1 MATTEICANPGC
13 DQPGTNKCSGCKIT
27 PYCGTVCQK
36 DHWKIHKESCDGRLR
51 KMGMAYLDKAVGFN
65 RENNWSQVLR
75 YSDLAATKLKQLKD
89 RPLEDISDAL
99 SLKCTAQGFLGQYR
113 EQLECAKEWYCLWN
127 TKPTDV
133 GAINAAFYLIESCL
147 HNKEYADAH
156 LYASTLYEI
165 INHKHDNKIPDDQRQ
180 RYIADGAHSLAQ
192 ATLRLAQ
199 TGGIPPE
206 EKQKAGQEVIALA
219 RRALEIH
226 TQLFYDT
233 DQAKVAS
240 AMLVLADSLKYFNND
255 VDDEVLRLYEQAI
268 AIYARVQ
275 GSSSANVATSEFNLG
290 IAYHDKAM
298 KAQDANDLDR
308 ELANLELSL
317 PHCRE
322 AVQIYRAINRVD
334 DADEAAQ
341 IVNVIEEQLRQVT
354 IAKAAAAA
362 ASTTRG

>member
-1 MATTEICANPGC
+1 MEICANPGC
-13 DQPGTNKCSGCKIT
+13 DQPGTNKCSGCKTT

-36 DHWKIHKESCDGRLR
+36 DHWQIHKESCDGRLR
-51 KMGMAYLDKAVGFN
+51 KMGMDHLDKARGFS
-65 RENNWSQVLR
+65 REHNWSQLLR
-75 YSDLAATKLKQLKD
+75 YSDLAATTLKQLKD
-89 RPLEDISDAL
+89 RPLEDISEAL
-99 SLKCTAQGFLGQYR
+99 SYKCTALGFLGRNR

-133 GAINAAFYLIESCL
+133 GAIDAAFGLIESCM
-147 HNKEYADAH
+147 HNKEYANAQ

-165 INHKHDNKIPDDQRQ
+165 INHKHDNKIPDNQRQ
-180 RYIADGAHSLAQ
+180 RYIARGAYYLAQ
-192 ATLRLAQ
+192 ATIRLAEN
-199 TGGIPPE
+199 GGIPPE
-206 EKQKAGQEVIALA
+206 EKQKAGQEMIALA
-219 RRALEIH
+219 RKALEIH

-290 IAYHDKAM
+290 NAYHAKAK
-298 KAQDANDLDR
+298 KAQDVKDLDR

-317 PHCRE
+317 PRYRE
-322 AVQIYRAINRVD
+322 AARIYRAINLVD

-341 IVNVIEEQLRQVT
+341 IANDVE
-354 IAKAAAAA
+354 AAAAVVAAVVAA
-362 ASTTRG
+362 ASATKG